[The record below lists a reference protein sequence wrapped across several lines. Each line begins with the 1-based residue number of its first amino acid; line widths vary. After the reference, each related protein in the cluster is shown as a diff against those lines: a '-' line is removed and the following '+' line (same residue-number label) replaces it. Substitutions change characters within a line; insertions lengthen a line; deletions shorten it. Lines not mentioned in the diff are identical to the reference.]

1 MNGEEVKR
9 EAVRSYTGLPTYDVM
24 REDWR
29 REAYTPLLSAVGNSP
44 DNPQGAPELSPQS
57 PPLSV
62 SVNPSNSPQSVS
74 ATPEPSPQPPPAPLP
89 PSPHPTPLSPSI
101 EELSGVVVRTGVLF
115 RRYYLKLK
123 DAEARPG
130 DVLVVVGRDW
140 YVLRPAPKADVW
152 VGDGVIRLRGEAV
165 RFSLNAIP
173 QKLLLDYAA
182 QVAWGKTALVAVRVP
197 RARLKWPRRYDPEV
211 SPFARD
217 LAEIAQSPALV
228 ALVRL
233 SDKGAKRTALSW
245 LSKGAYAYCH
255 AVNQLLQSIGVGV
268 RLIC

>member
-1 MNGEEVKR
+1 MTSEWRDEMRR
-9 EAVRSYTGLPTYDVM
+9 EAVRSYTGLPTYDLM

-29 REAYTPLLSAVGNSP
+29 QEAYTPPPPIENPLNS
-44 DNPQGAPELSPQS
+44 PQGASES
-57 PPLSV
+57 PPLSL
-62 SVNPSNSPQSVS
+62 
-74 ATPEPSPQPPPAPLP
+74 APSPSAPSLL
-89 PSPHPTPLSPSI
+89 SLSPSI
-101 EELSGVVVRTGVLF
+101 EELSGVVVRTGSLF
-115 RRYYLKLK
+115 RRYFLKLR

-140 YVLRPAPKADVW
+140 YVLRPAQRAEVW

-182 QVAWGKTALVAVRVP
+182 QVAWGKTALIAVRVP
-197 RARLKWPRRYDPEV
+197 RAKLKWPKRHDPEV

-233 SDKGAKRTALSW
+233 SDRGAKRTALSW

>member
-1 MNGEEVKR
+1 MSGEEAKR
-9 EAVRSYTGLPTYDVM
+9 EAVRGLYRTDLPFYDVM
-24 REDWR
+24 RETEDWR
-29 REAYTPLLSAVGNSP
+29 KEALSPLAA
-44 DNPQGAPELSPQS
+44 DNPGNTQGAP
-57 PPLSV
+57 PP
-62 SVNPSNSPQSVS
+62 
-74 ATPEPSPQPPPAPLP
+74 PEPPPPVPPPPLP
-89 PSPHPTPLSPSI
+89 PPSSPAI
-101 EELSGVVVRTGVLF
+101 EELSGVVVRTGSVF
-115 RRYYLKLK
+115 RRYYLKVK

-140 YVLRPAPKADVW
+140 YVLRPAQRAEVW

-165 RFSLNAIP
+165 RFSLGAIP
-173 QKLLLDYAA
+173 HKLLLDYAS
-182 QVAWGKTALVAVRVP
+182 QVAWGKTALVAAKAP
-197 RARLKWPRRYDPEV
+197 RARIRWPKRYDPEV

-245 LSKGAYAYCH
+245 LAKGAYAYCH

>member
-1 MNGEEVKR
+1 MSEEEARR

-29 REAYTPLLSAVGNSP
+29 REALSQLPVENAPNG
-44 DNPQGAPELSPQS
+44 PQGAPE
-57 PPLSV
+57 PP
-62 SVNPSNSPQSVS
+62 
-74 ATPEPSPQPPPAPLP
+74 PQPPLVLPTPLP
-89 PSPHPTPLSPSI
+89 PPPPSI

-115 RRYYLKLK
+115 RRYYLKVK

-140 YVLRPAPKADVW
+140 YILRPVPKAEVW
-152 VGDGVIRLRGEAV
+152 VGDGVIRLRGETV
-165 RFSLNAIP
+165 RFSLNAVP

-182 QVAWGKTALVAVRVP
+182 QIAWGKTALIAMRVP
-197 RARLKWPRRYDPEV
+197 RARIRWPKRYDPEV

-233 SDKGAKRTALSW
+233 SDKGAKRTVLSW
-245 LSKGAYAYCH
+245 LPKGSYAYCH
-255 AVNQLLQSIGVGV
+255 AVNQLLQQAGVGV